1 MLYALYHPHKEDLLL
16 VDLFAIL
23 GCLVTFLVL
32 VIYIGFRFGIIT
44 FTVSNELTGESKTFE
59 RKEK

>member
-1 MLYALYHPHKEDLLL
+1 ML

-32 VIYIGFRFGIIT
+32 VLYIGFRFGIIT